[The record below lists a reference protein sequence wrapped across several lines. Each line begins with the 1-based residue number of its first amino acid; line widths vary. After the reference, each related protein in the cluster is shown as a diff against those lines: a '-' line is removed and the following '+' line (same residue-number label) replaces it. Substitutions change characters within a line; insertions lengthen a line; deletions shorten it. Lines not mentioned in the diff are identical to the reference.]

1 RALPKKH
8 FSQKTFSMVVTDM
21 TEARRSETLLR
32 ELCHRLLDAQE
43 SERGR
48 VAVELHDHITQR
60 LCAAGFRCQA
70 LTDTLSADEGPSKRE
85 AIRLC
90 RMVGEVAEEA
100 ERISRNLRPSVL
112 DELGLLAVLRSAGAE
127 FSERTGVPLELVSVA
142 LPGRL
147 PPGIE
152 LSLYRIFQEAL
163 GNVERHARAR
173 QVTVRL
179 RRQGAFA
186 RLVVKDDGIG
196 CDAKGTTVSGL

>member
-1 RALPKKH
+1 
-8 FSQKTFSMVVTDM
+8 
-21 TEARRSETLLR
+21 
-32 ELCHRLLDAQE
+32 
-43 SERGR
+43 
-48 VAVELHDHITQR
+48 
-60 LCAAGFRCQA
+60 
-70 LTDTLSADEGPSKRE
+70 
-85 AIRLC
+85 
-90 RMVGEVAEEA
+90 MVGEVAEEA

-127 FSERTGVPLELVSVA
+127 FSERTGVPLELDSVA

-196 CDAKGTTVSGL
+196 FDAKGTTGLGMLGMHERARYVDGVLTVTSTRSGGTEVDVRIPVPAAATRSSGGRRSR